1 MMEYVGE
8 KTRAK
13 LFNKHQE
20 WNFPHF
26 KPDEFKCRCGCNLNN
41 IDYNLVKI
49 LEAIRNHYNKP
60 LIITSGCRC
69 LSHNAK
75 VGGVRG
81 SKHTSG
87 KASDFYVQNVS
98 INDLFNYCKDLKNKG
113 IINYTYTNNTNMKGA
128 VHIDI
133 L

>member
-1 MMEYVGE
+1 MQ
-8 KTRAK
+8 K
-13 LFNKHQE
+13 F
-20 WNFPHF
+20 
-26 KPDEFKCRCGCNLNN
+26 
-41 IDYNLVKI
+41 
-49 LEAIRNHYNKP
+49 
-60 LIITSGCRC
+60 
-69 LSHNAK
+69 
-75 VGGVRG
+75 GGVRG